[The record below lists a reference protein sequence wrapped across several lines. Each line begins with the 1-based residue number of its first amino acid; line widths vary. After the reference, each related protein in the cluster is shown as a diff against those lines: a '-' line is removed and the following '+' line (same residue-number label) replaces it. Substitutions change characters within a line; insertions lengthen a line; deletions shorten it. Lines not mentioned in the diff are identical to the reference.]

1 MPDSHLTKISGY
13 WVKNDIS
20 DVAVVNPLIYFSWP
34 PINFFKN
41 VIPFGAG
48 GAGPLNFVLIGNNA
62 ILHTEVGASKLER
75 YACK

>member
-1 MPDSHLTKISGY
+1 MNYFDAQSTL
-13 WVKNDIS
+13 W
-20 DVAVVNPLIYFSWP
+20 FSWS

-41 VIPFGAG
+41 AIPFGAG

-75 YACK
+75 